1 MGLRRAECSSVSRCS
16 PQIDS
21 LDRFSTAFTTLEP
34 RTVLKDN
41 SYEFRSR
48 LAPKFSR
55 LDCESEGER
64 SFMTVSVIIIIGA
77 ARSRA

>member
-1 MGLRRAECSSVSRCS
+1 LIASALPS
-16 PQIDS
+16 P
-21 LDRFSTAFTTLEP
+21 TLEP

-41 SYEFRSR
+41 PYEFRSR

-64 SFMTVSVIIIIGA
+64 SFMTVSVIIIIIGA